1 MVIPPS
7 VFLRNR
13 CRTDVFR
20 VYTFGNWGFIIFS
33 GIPVFVNFVGID
45 ETEFICCGVEQI
57 LLIFRLTKSNIFQ
70 NIFFTIHEICCNP
83 WKQMIQQYIKRW
95 WYKVRDLLST
105 TSYSILDKV
114 SEKQNWKQQSK
125 IFVFH
130 IICRSISCMNFPL
143 SVHHAP
149 GIPVAYRHASPAAIP
164 QNTQQTHE
172 ISIPNDLIGCIIGR
186 GGQKIN
192 EIR

>member
-114 SEKQNWKQQSK
+114 SRKTKLKTTKQNICIPYNLQKYFMYEFPSFSASCSWYSCSLQTCQSG
-125 IFVFH
+125 
-130 IICRSISCMNFPL
+130 S
-143 SVHHAP
+143 
-149 GIPVAYRHASPAAIP
+149 YSPEY
-164 QNTQQTHE
+164 TTDTW
-172 ISIPNDLIGCIIGR
+172 DLHT
-186 GGQKIN
+186 
-192 EIR
+192 